1 MNDFTTALLPVFFRE
16 ATLYV
21 ADVNGEPYVP
31 MRPIVEG
38 MGLSWQGQHEK
49 FAGSRFATSVREIL
63 MQLPGDTQR
72 RPMTCLP
79 LRKLPGWLMSVY
91 PNKVRPALRE
101 RIVQYQNEC
110 DDVLWRHWQKR
121 AGGPSAE
128 ASSER
133 ACPEFT
139 VEAVVDLAYGVGVDL
154 AVRIPIGGAHGYLH
168 VLFAWSGERPPV
180 SYFVAIE
187 AYEALGVP
195 YPLEALRARQDVGL
209 RLDTRQTL
217 AVAAQLRLAVLDQS
231 VRANQAW
238 FESLYDGMV
247 LLQPAELEASIAAY
261 PAAVDVV
268 RGATSAASR
277 FVTAGTQA
285 ARKAMQTIRGSRLR
299 TRRPRKDR
307 AAEAAAAVRMWNASA
322 ARRRRVSPRGT
333 DHA

>member
-1 MNDFTTALLPVFFRE
+1 MNDFTTALLPVIFRG

-38 MGLSWQGQHEK
+38 MGLDWASQFTK
-49 FAGSRFATSVREIL
+49 LKGSRFDTTVVEITTVAED
-63 MQLPGDTQR
+63 GKQR
-72 RPMTCLP
+72 LMTCMP
-79 LRKLPGWLMSVY
+79 LRKLPGWLMSIHA
-91 PNKVRPALRE
+91 NKVRADLRE

-110 DDVLWRHWQKR
+110 DDVLWRHWQNR

-139 VEAVVDLAYGVGVDL
+139 VEAIVDLVDGSGAEL
-154 AVRIPIGGAHGYLH
+154 AVRVPIGGMPGYVH
-168 VLFAWSGERPPV
+168 VLFAWNGERAPV
-180 SYFVAIE
+180 SYFMALE
-187 AYEALGVP
+187 AFDALGVP

-285 ARKAMQTIRGSRLR
+285 ARTAMQTIRGSRLR
-299 TRRPRKDR
+299 TRRSRKDR
-307 AAEAAAAVRMWNASA
+307 TAELAAAVRMWNASA
-322 ARRRRVSPRGT
+322 ARRRRMSLRGT